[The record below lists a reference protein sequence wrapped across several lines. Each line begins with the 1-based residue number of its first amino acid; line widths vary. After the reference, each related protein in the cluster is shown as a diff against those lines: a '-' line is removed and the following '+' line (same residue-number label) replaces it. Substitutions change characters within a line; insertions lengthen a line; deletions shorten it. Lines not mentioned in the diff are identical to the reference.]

1 MSDSISPSS
10 RVEELRRLVSYHA
23 HRYYVL
29 DAPEASDAEYDR
41 LFRELQEL
49 EQANPELVAPD
60 SPTQRVGAAPAEGF
74 LQVTHRLP
82 MLSLGNVFDDE
93 ELEAWHRRTSRL
105 LDDEPFQ
112 MVCEL
117 KIDGLAVAV
126 VYEDGVLKTGATRG
140 DGLTG
145 EDVTTNLRT
154 INSVPLS
161 VSDGGAR
168 APFEVRG
175 EAFMTRSGFN
185 SMNAERAAQGSPVF
199 ANPRNAAA
207 GALRQLDPRITAGRP
222 LDLFIYTLAWSDG
235 DALDAHWRALETLS
249 ALGFKVNREN
259 RLCASLSEVKDYYR
273 KWLEAKDGLDY
284 GADGVVI
291 KVDSLDQQRRL
302 GEVGREPRWA
312 VAYKFPAVQEVTR
325 LLDIGINVG
334 RTGSLNPYAILEPVT
349 VGGARVKMATLHNED
364 DIRRKDL
371 RVGDWVTVERAG
383 EVIPQVI
390 GPIASR
396 RTGEEKPFSMPDRCP
411 VCNGAVF
418 RPPGE
423 AMHYCVNSSC
433 PNLFCELL
441 KHFVG
446 KGRMEIE
453 GLGGSLAMALVETG
467 LVKDVADIYSLTLK
481 DLVGLERMGEKSS
494 QNVLVGIRES
504 KGRSLDRLV
513 FALGI
518 RHVGDETA
526 QILSKAFP
534 NVEALSR
541 ASLEELT
548 AIAGIG
554 PKIAESIHAYFQ
566 EEKNLRVLK
575 RLRDAGVDPQH
586 EIAGP
591 VGPQPLAGQTFV
603 VTGRLDS
610 MTREEAEGRIRELG
624 GAIGGGVSKKT
635 SFIVVGADP
644 GSKLQKAVQLGTP
657 ALSEGEL
664 LRVLDRELPG
674 RV

>member
-10 RVEELRRLVSYHA
+10 RVEELRRLVNYHA

-207 GALRQLDPRITAGRP
+207 GALRQLDPRDHCGQA
-222 LDLFIYTLAWSDG
+222 
-235 DALDAHWRALETLS
+235 
-249 ALGFKVNREN
+249 
-259 RLCASLSEVKDYYR
+259 
-273 KWLEAKDGLDY
+273 
-284 GADGVVI
+284 
-291 KVDSLDQQRRL
+291 
-302 GEVGREPRWA
+302 
-312 VAYKFPAVQEVTR
+312 
-325 LLDIGINVG
+325 
-334 RTGSLNPYAILEPVT
+334 
-349 VGGARVKMATLHNED
+349 
-364 DIRRKDL
+364 
-371 RVGDWVTVERAG
+371 
-383 EVIPQVI
+383 I
-390 GPIASR
+390 GPLHLH
-396 RTGEEKPFSMPDRCP
+396 
-411 VCNGAVF
+411 
-418 RPPGE
+418 PG
-423 AMHYCVNSSC
+423 
-433 PNLFCELL
+433 
-441 KHFVG
+441 
-446 KGRMEIE
+446 ME
-453 GLGGSLAMALVETG
+453 
-467 LVKDVADIYSLTLK
+467 
-481 DLVGLERMGEKSS
+481 
-494 QNVLVGIRES
+494 
-504 KGRSLDRLV
+504 
-513 FALGI
+513 
-518 RHVGDETA
+518 
-526 QILSKAFP
+526 
-534 NVEALSR
+534 
-541 ASLEELT
+541 
-548 AIAGIG
+548 
-554 PKIAESIHAYFQ
+554 
-566 EEKNLRVLK
+566 
-575 RLRDAGVDPQH
+575 
-586 EIAGP
+586 
-591 VGPQPLAGQTFV
+591 
-603 VTGRLDS
+603 
-610 MTREEAEGRIRELG
+610 
-624 GAIGGGVSKKT
+624 
-635 SFIVVGADP
+635 
-644 GSKLQKAVQLGTP
+644 
-657 ALSEGEL
+657 
-664 LRVLDRELPG
+664 
-674 RV
+674 